1 MSRLIRFP
9 LLLLA
14 VCALAGSSTAQ
25 TPPAQPQSAA
35 TAAPVFDIAAIH
47 VYLPDQHEHSH
58 IWILPFESQFKAQ
71 NVSLIALIHWAFEMP
86 ETRILSA
93 PGWAGTTRFSI
104 DAKAD
109 SSVDV
114 QMHNLTADAA
124 RAQQKRMVQALL
136 ADRFKLATH
145 TETRDLPIYEL
156 VVAKGGPRLSP
167 PDANGAFINHGR
179 DHIEI
184 NGYTNGVSALAEE
197 LSKEVGRDV
206 VDKTSVTGSYHLQL
220 TWSPDDRA
228 TPAASGANPASPAS
242 DTGPSIFTALE
253 EQLGL
258 RLEPSKG
265 PVQVLVIDHA
275 ESPSAN

>member
-1 MSRLIRFP
+1 MRRLIRFQ
-9 LLLLA
+9 LLLFA
-14 VCALAGSSTAQ
+14 VCALTGHSTAQ
-25 TPPAQPQSAA
+25 TPPARPQSVAP
-35 TAAPVFDIAAIH
+35 AAPVFDIAAIH
-47 VYLPDQHEHSH
+47 LYIPEQHEHSH

-71 NVSLIALIHWAFEMP
+71 NVSLIALIHWAFDMP
-86 ETRILSA
+86 ETRILNA
-93 PGWAGTTRFSI
+93 PAWAGTTRFSI

-109 SSVDV
+109 SSVDE
-114 QMHNLTADAA
+114 QMHNLTAEAA

-136 ADRFKLATH
+136 ADRFQLATH

-156 VVAKGGPRLSP
+156 VVAKGGLKLSP
-167 PDANGAFINHGR
+167 SEANGAFINHGP

-206 VDKTSVTGSYHLQL
+206 LDKTSITGRFHLKL

-228 TPAASGANPASPAS
+228 SAAADSASPAPES
-242 DTGPSIFTALE
+242 GPSIFTALE

-258 RLEPSKG
+258 KLEPSRG

-275 ESPSAN
+275 EMPSQN